1 MGWTRQLCFSCLHGR
16 EIFSRAGFKKRAQD
30 MPSKLLEFYDAS
42 TRLPSSPTSILPKR
56 PRGPGATGSANLT
69 PVSTATKQGRGLAT
83 EAEEEYLRAFFH
95 ALQNL
100 GEPAVSSKSVSDA
113 VMALAQL
120 GLPDATN
127 RTRHSLI
134 ISCVHVLQTAM
145 DKKNGQEALRQLKTL
160 LEPAHEYTQQMA
172 PALKQPKT
180 KFDRSGPL

>member
-1 MGWTRQLCFSCLHGR
+1 
-16 EIFSRAGFKKRAQD
+16 

-56 PRGPGATGSANLT
+56 PRGSANLT